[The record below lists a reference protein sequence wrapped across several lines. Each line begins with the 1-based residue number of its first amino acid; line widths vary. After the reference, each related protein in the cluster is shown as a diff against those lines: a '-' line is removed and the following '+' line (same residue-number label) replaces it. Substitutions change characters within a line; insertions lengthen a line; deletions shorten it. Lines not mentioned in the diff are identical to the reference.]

1 MDSVDV
7 WTQKAI
13 SMKFVGVLLFVTGLV
28 SITIEK
34 LHYGH
39 SNPVD
44 EFLKQILELL
54 KILMP
59 SGIPELDIPPLDP
72 FEVPAFDDIHIEYA

>member
-1 MDSVDV
+1 
-7 WTQKAI
+7 
-13 SMKFVGVLLFVTGLV
+13 MKFVGLLFVTGLV

-34 LHYGH
+34 PHGH

-54 KILMP
+54 KIMMP

-72 FEVPAFDDIHIEYA
+72 FEVPAFDDIHIEYV

>member
-1 MDSVDV
+1 M

-34 LHYGH
+34 PHHGH